1 MKKIISVILSISLIC
16 GMFSIVGFAAEEN
29 DSPDIVILQSK
40 EDLKKL
46 NRDDVPV
53 VEVPGFGETIYRNLD
68 TEDESDDTTV
78 FGPSMDVLL
87 PAIFKYVPGF
97 LIGLLTKNFDIVD
110 KNLGPFLLDVFSDVS
125 CKPDGTMKEG
135 TGGKYD
141 NSLGLNENYEP
152 VEPEEEIPEE
162 PDFFEKV
169 SAEISAFFNKIKV
182 FFDGIT
188 AKINSFFDM
197 LSSLITPEEP
207 DAPEEEPE
215 EEIIAKYGYK
225 NSFYFRFDWRKDMHT
240 LAGELHDYIQRVK
253 KITGSDKI
261 AITAFSQGNCIVMT
275 YLYEYYFNEE
285 DSAKR
290 DEITGVVFI
299 CGAMNGVAACADPVS
314 GNIGIDSLSLLRF
327 LKTALGENSAT
338 LGLYYMLEM
347 LYAVGLFDWLA
358 DIVNEYLEQRLD
370 AAIDPY
376 LLETFGAIPGFFAMM
391 SPERYKDAEE
401 FLFGTPER
409 QEKYA
414 GLLEKNRYYH
424 DEVQPNMQNIIDT
437 LMSEG
442 KNVGIIA
449 EYGYPMA
456 PFTSNNDRMT
466 DFSICTTDESFG
478 ATCSDVDGILGLDY
492 KQAEACECG
501 KNHVSCDL
509 QIDASTCLYP
519 DITWFGK
526 GLKHDAGSRFWGNLV
541 DLILYSDEQITVW
554 DYEELPQF
562 MENYNN
568 ECLVPLTNDGT
579 YAVSFESTL
588 TFGKFRANGGGSF

>member
-1 MKKIISVILSISLIC
+1 MKKVISIILSISLIF
-16 GMFSIVGFAAEEN
+16 GMFSVVGFAAEEGE
-29 DSPDIVILQSK
+29 SPDIMILQSE

-87 PAIFKYVPGF
+87 PAILKYVPGF
-97 LIGLLTKNFDIVD
+97 LLGVLTRNYDLVD

-125 CKPDGTMKEG
+125 CNPDGTMKEG

-141 NSLGLNENYEP
+141 NSLGLDDDLEP
-152 VEPEEEIPEE
+152 IEPEEEIPEE
-162 PDFFEKV
+162 PDFLDKV
-169 SAEISAFFNKIKV
+169 TAEVGAVFNEIKAFFDEV
-182 FFDGIT
+182 T
-188 AKINSFFDM
+188 AKINAVFDM
-197 LSSLITPEEP
+197 IGSLVNPEEP
-207 DAPEEEPE
+207 EEPE
-215 EEIIAKYGYK
+215 EEPVLPKYGYS

-253 KITGSDKI
+253 KVTGSDKV
-261 AITAFSQGNCIVMT
+261 AITAFSQGNCVVMT
-275 YLYEYYFNEE
+275 YLYEYYYNET
-285 DSAKR
+285 DPAKR

-314 GNIGIDSLSLLRF
+314 GNIKVDSLSLLRF
-327 LKTALGENSAT
+327 LKTSLEGNSAT
-338 LGLYYMLEM
+338 LALYYMLEM
-347 LYAVGLFDWLA
+347 LYAVGLFDWLV
-358 DIVNEYLEQRLD
+358 DVVNEYLELRLD
-370 AAIDPY
+370 AAVDPY

-401 FLFGTPER
+401 FLFGTPEL

-424 DEVQPNMQNIIDT
+424 DEVQPNMQNIIDS

-456 PFTSNNDRMT
+456 PFSSDNDRMS
-466 DFSICTTDESFG
+466 DISICTTDESFG
-478 ATCSDVDGILGLDY
+478 AICADVDGILGLDY
-492 KQAEACECG
+492 KQAEECECG
-501 KNHVSCDL
+501 KNHVSADL

-526 GLKHDAGSRFWGNLV
+526 GLKHDSGSRYWGNLI
-541 DLILYSDEQITVW
+541 DLILYSDEQVTVW
-554 DYEELPQF
+554 TYEELPQF

-579 YAVSFESTL
+579 YAVPFEDTL
-588 TFGKFRANGGGSF
+588 TFGKFRANGGGC